1 MARDMDEQLKTA
13 RTPQRLAR
21 RKFER
26 RRDRA
31 AMDGFLARME
41 ATFAQ

>member
-13 RTPQRLAR
+13 REALGRAR

-41 ATFAQ
+41 EVFR